1 MVQQCIESIVT
12 EESSNHLRQ
21 KQYEAIVTMKD
32 PYQIPTRLIATTPM
46 GDIPVRE
53 ERGARHL
60 PVGPGESDFEA
71 DLRYEPYLKAVRYL
85 LLQKGCKKILEA
97 LASRVGRIVQ
107 LEEIEWIEIRTEK
120 HGACY
125 HVARADLKAAEN
137 IVSFAVNVA
146 VSHATR
152 SLLERD
158 FRLLRRLG
166 QRYQG
171 QCLPQVYFKGAG
183 LYKERDKR
191 STWLHMF
198 VAEWFRGYHEFHLY
212 YDQSESSLRVLLW
225 DLDRG
230 SRFLSR
236 KQCVEVYRQMA
247 RILTLYYDWNNFRQI
262 YPWHHGAGDFV
273 LKTEKGRVN
282 LRLITVRNYEP
293 MVDFR
298 TRKSS
303 GKLLALILFF
313 LHLTVQMRLDR
324 LDGVGDLVW
333 AEDYCLK
340 GTIAGFFAGL
350 TERKKRSRKDIPSA
364 GEIKDLLRR
373 FSRDEWLQ
381 FLVEMLGNYKFSQE
395 ELSLIGYHGD
405 AHIDCLKWL
414 LASSQ

>member
-1 MVQQCIESIVT
+1 
-12 EESSNHLRQ
+12 
-21 KQYEAIVTMKD
+21 MKD

-97 LASRVGRIVQ
+97 LASRLGRIVQ

-137 IVSFAVNVA
+137 VVSFAVNVA
-146 VSHATR
+146 VSDATR

-158 FRLLRRLG
+158 FRLLRRLA

-191 STWLHMF
+191 SRWLHMF
-198 VAEWFRGYHEFHLY
+198 VAEWFRGYHEFHLH

-236 KQCVEVYRQMA
+236 KQCVEAYRQMA

-324 LDGVGDLVW
+324 LDGVGDVVW
-333 AEDYCLK
+333 AEDYCLE
-340 GTIAGFFAGL
+340 GVVVGFLEGL
-350 TERKKRSRKDIPSA
+350 ALGDEKFRRGIPSGA
-364 GEIKDLLRR
+364 VILDLLRS
-373 FSRDEWLQ
+373 FTKKDWLQ
-381 FLVEMLGNYKFSQE
+381 MLEQYLDIYELSQE
-395 ELSLIGYHGD
+395 ELPLIQDHADTHLDKMKQVIGEVYSKY
-405 AHIDCLKWL
+405 IF
-414 LASSQ
+414 

>member
-1 MVQQCIESIVT
+1 VT

-21 KQYEAIVTMKD
+21 QQYEAIATMKD
-32 PYQIPTRLIATTPM
+32 PCQITTRLIATTPM

-97 LASRVGRIVQ
+97 LASRLGRIVQ

-125 HVARADLKAAEN
+125 HVARADLKAAAN

-146 VSHATR
+146 VSDATR

-191 STWLHMF
+191 SSWLHMF
-198 VAEWFRGYHEFHLY
+198 VAEWFRGYHEFHLH

-236 KQCVEVYRQMA
+236 KQCVELYRQMA
-247 RILTLYYDWNNFRQI
+247 RILTLYYDWNTFRQI
-262 YPWHHGAGDFV
+262 YPWHHAAGDFV
-273 LKTEKGRVN
+273 LEANKGKVDV
-282 LRLITVRNYEP
+282 RLITIRNYGAV
-293 MVDFR
+293 VDFSS
-298 TRKSS
+298 RKKAA
-303 GKLLALILFF
+303 KLLGLIIFF
-313 LHLTVQMRLDR
+313 LHLTIQMRIDR
-324 LDGVGDLVW
+324 LDGVGDVVW
-333 AEDYCLK
+333 AEDYCFE
-340 GTIAGFFAGL
+340 GVVVGFLEGL
-350 TERKKRSRKDIPSA
+350 ALGDEKFRRGIPSG
-364 GEIKDLLRR
+364 GEILDLLRS
-373 FSRDEWLQ
+373 FAKKDWLQ
-381 FLVEMLGNYKFSQE
+381 MLKQYLDTYELSQE
-395 ELSLIGYHGD
+395 ELHLIKGHAD
-405 AHIDCLKWL
+405 AHLDRMQQVVGESI
-414 LASSQ
+414 STHIF

>member
-1 MVQQCIESIVT
+1 VT

-21 KQYEAIVTMKD
+21 KHYEAIGTMKD

-46 GDIPVRE
+46 GDISVRE

-60 PVGPGESDFEA
+60 PVGPGEPDFEP

-85 LLQKGCKKILEA
+85 LLQKGCKKILDV
-97 LASRVGRIVQ
+97 LASRLGRIVQ

-146 VSHATR
+146 VSDATK

-166 QRYQG
+166 QLYQG

-183 LYKERDKR
+183 LYKESDKR
-191 STWLHMF
+191 SRWLHMF
-198 VAEWFRGYHEFHLY
+198 VAEWFTGYHEFHLH

-236 KQCVEVYRQMA
+236 KQCVELYRQMA
-247 RILTLYYDWNNFRQI
+247 RILTLYYDWNTFRQI
-262 YPWHHGAGDFV
+262 YPWHHAAGDFV
-273 LKTEKGRVN
+273 LKANKGKIDV
-282 LRLITVRNYEP
+282 RLITIRNYGAL
-293 MVDFR
+293 VDFSS
-298 TRKSS
+298 RKKAA
-303 GKLLALILFF
+303 KLLGLMIFF
-313 LHLTVQMRLDR
+313 LHLTIQMRIDR
-324 LDGVGDLVW
+324 LDGVGQVVW
-333 AEDYCLK
+333 AEDHCLK
-340 GTIAGFFAGL
+340 GTLTGFFAGL
-350 TERKKRSRKDIPSA
+350 TEGKRRSRKEIPSA
-364 GEIKDLLRR
+364 GEIRDLLRR
-373 FSRDEWLQ
+373 FSREEWLQ
-381 FLVEMLGNYKFSQE
+381 FLVEMLGSYKFSQE
-395 ELSLIGYHGD
+395 ELSLIRYHGD
-405 AHIDCLKWL
+405 AHISSLKGL
-414 LASSQ
+414 LVNLKCDHHL